1 MCMNGKQFSV
11 KTMHSSGLMVEK
23 SRIMPLTAACLL
35 LLALF
40 FAAGFVIGYG
50 EYATRP
56 IPLPS
61 ARVSPLPMHQ
71 EEPPPVTQR
80 TDTGAVPED
89 PEIRSDMPKAEAET
103 ETDKGIPEEN
113 TVLYPFTLRLASY
126 RTRED
131 ALRGLV
137 WFQGRELSP
146 CLIRIDRGGKG
157 IWWSIYAGHY
167 STREEAVSA
176 KESLHLPEAIVK
188 EMPYANF
195 AGLFS
200 NSAETED
207 VSRRIESV
215 AGYRPYSITESNGS
229 IRLFAGSFVSRES
242 AEQLNTLLK
251 NNGIRTEVVKR

>member
-1 MCMNGKQFSV
+1 MNGKQISV
-11 KTMHSSGLMVEK
+11 KTGHSSGLTVEK
-23 SRIMPLTAACLL
+23 SRIMPLTGACFL

-50 EYATRP
+50 GYARRHISMP
-56 IPLPS
+56 A
-61 ARVSPLPMHQ
+61 ARVSPPPMHQ
-71 EEPPPVTQR
+71 KESPAPVTQR
-80 TDTGAVPED
+80 ADSGAVPEE
-89 PEIRSDMPKAEAET
+89 PEIRPDTPEAKPEPAA
-103 ETDKGIPEEN
+103 DKGIREEN

-131 ALRGLV
+131 ALRGMG
-137 WFQGRELSP
+137 WFQNKGLSP
-146 CLIRIDRGGKG
+146 YLIRIDRGGNG

-167 STREEAVSA
+167 SAREEAVSA
-176 KESLHLPEAIVK
+176 KDSLHLPEAIVK

-207 VSRRIESV
+207 ISRHIESV
-215 AGYRPYSITESNGS
+215 TGYRPYPITESNGS

-242 AEQLNTLLK
+242 AEELNMLLK